1 MRNPCRVA
9 TAWLAALGIDAP
21 DDQPAIAACDET
33 ERSVVRRQVA
43 TGVGCV
49 PTTSVGRLFDVVASL
64 LGVRHRVEFEAQAAI
79 ELEALAATTAAVS
92 LRLPVDR
99 GVFDTGQLVRDLLD
113 AQQRGVAAAELAAAF
128 HHAIARAV
136 ADAVESVA
144 ARIGRRRVALTGGV
158 FQNALLHGLTVSL
171 LTDAGHE
178 VLTHRLVPANDGGL
192 SLGQA
197 VVAARTQWGGG

>member
-1 MRNPCRVA
+1 M
-9 TAWLAALGIDAP
+9 
-21 DDQPAIAACDET
+21 
-33 ERSVVRRQVA
+33 
-43 TGVGCV
+43 
-49 PTTSVGRLFDVVASL
+49 
-64 LGVRHRVEFEAQAAI
+64 EFEAQAAI

-158 FQNALLHGLTVSL
+158 FQNALLLSATRHL
-171 LTDAGHE
+171 LEEDGFR
-178 VLTHRLVPANDGGL
+178 VLCHRRLPPNDGGL
-192 SLGQA
+192 SVGQA
-197 VVAARTQWGGG
+197 WVALQHLVRK